1 MGREVG
7 QWGERWGSGERG
19 GAVGREVGQWGERW
33 ASGERGGP
41 VGRRELTGKNTERCT
56 SFWVFLLLDKVG
68 TVRTFSRAS

>member
-7 QWGERWGSGERG
+7 QWGERWG
-19 GAVGREVGQWGERW
+19 
-33 ASGERGGP
+33 SGERGGP